1 MLALSLAALATLCV
15 AQRIPMADALIY
27 RAEGAAVVD
36 GTDLYGPNPYGQ
48 YGPGHYGLTGANG
61 VTGAATGWQ
70 LSAGYPPFAAL
81 LFVPTTWLPV
91 AALKVV
97 LVIGN
102 AALLALFVR
111 LSWRFAGLPAV
122 NAAVPVTLAVAVAL
136 WLEPVLQTVLF
147 GQISLAVGCLV
158 LWDLS
163 RPEQA
168 LGKGFA
174 LGVAAG
180 ITLTPAVFLVHL
192 LVTGRVR
199 AGLTALAGLT
209 GTVLLGLLVLPHA
222 SGEFWTHHVVEF
234 GRYGGPAGQVWTAG
248 NQSLYGLLARA
259 LHTPEPGAW
268 WATAAALTA
277 AAGLWTARRAAV
289 RAGAETWGV
298 LAAALTALLV
308 APVGWSH
315 HWVWCVPLLA
325 VLLAERRFGTAAV
338 AGAVWTAGGHLGV
351 VPHQGGADLRLPWW
365 QQPAASPYA
374 LTALGLLVFVA
385 WRTRSHTRAGTHNL
399 AARTRVPAPRTDSDT
414 DTDTDFDSDTGRR
427 REYPGGH
434 GLSIRTEAARR
445 SR

>member
-1 MLALSLAALATLCV
+1 
-15 AQRIPMADALIY
+15 MADALIY

-36 GTDLYGPNPYGQ
+36 GTDLYGPTPYESNH
-48 YGPGHYGLTGANG
+48 YGPGHYGLAGANG

-91 AALKVV
+91 GALKVV

-122 NAAVPVTLAVAVAL
+122 NAAVPITLAVAVAL

-180 ITLTPAVFLVHL
+180 ITLTPAVFLVYL

-199 AGLTALAGLT
+199 AGLTALAGLI

-259 LHTPEPGAW
+259 LHTPEPGVW
-268 WATAAALTA
+268 WALAAALTA

-338 AGAVWTAGGHLGV
+338 AGVVWTAGGHLGV
-351 VPHQGGADLRLPWW
+351 VPHQAGAELRLPWW

-374 LTALGLLVFVA
+374 LAALGLLVYVA
-385 WRTRSHTRAGTHNL
+385 WRAHDFRRAR
-399 AARTRVPAPRTDSDT
+399 ARLRARPYVPPPRTHMPTPRRHGAKST
-414 DTDTDFDSDTGRR
+414 VGGPFDRR
-427 REYPGGH
+427 GSALGQQDVGVVEHAQYD
-434 GLSIRTEAARR
+434 
-445 SR
+445 